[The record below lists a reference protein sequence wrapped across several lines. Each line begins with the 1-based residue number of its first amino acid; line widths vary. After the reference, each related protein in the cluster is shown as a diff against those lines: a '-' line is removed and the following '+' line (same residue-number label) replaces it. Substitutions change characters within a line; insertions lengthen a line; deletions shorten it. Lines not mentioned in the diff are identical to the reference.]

1 MISEKLIKLN
11 ENIDNLLEWKKLAE
25 ENMNTNNFNASEGY
39 IPDSSNL
46 PIISG
51 KIRGGINQETRE
63 GYNRLYVTTN
73 STGSKNGLTYE
84 INNNEITLNG
94 IPTANTDI
102 YMINWWLA
110 SEENPKRFLKKGNYT
125 LAFVGANNNR
135 MLVNLYQGNKQLVA
149 IPRSRN
155 IANMVLTEDSYYSV
169 FYLSID
175 SGVTFNNETFK
186 FMLLE
191 GTYTSENLPNYEP
204 YGAMPSPDYHSA
216 VNVVD
221 GNYDIAVSNNQLL
234 DILKFKKA
242 GFTTTINGVKF
253 LINDNGSI
261 TLNGTASANADFYI
275 AGNWGSTTTQLILK
289 SGEYSLNSDNSNV
302 NMFFINNTT
311 VILNGIGVAS
321 KTIKQNQNITA
332 ILIRANAGA
341 TFNNTIIKTML
352 VAGKYTD
359 SDFPV
364 FEEHQEK
371 ILKLDTTNR
380 NKLIKPLSEYVWT
393 ANGSSTLSKE
403 NAKLK
408 FNSNGVSLFSGVFFN
423 INLSNLTD
431 EEKKF
436 LTSEGNLLSF
446 NLKANQDCQMRIGT
460 TTNLI
465 SFNAN
470 ETKRVYITT
479 NNINYVC
486 YVAEAKVVEVELS
499 DIMLTKGTQELAYVP
514 HTDDYSYPLYN
525 ESDYYY
531 KENGKWYVHNE
542 WRKLIITGNEL
553 WQYYNDTS
561 KPVFYF
567 VTNNDSE
574 DIWLYDKRT
583 DWKCYCNYY
592 KGKENAVRYDDVY
605 EKGNGICSFRT
616 IYPRFVIRDDSYTNL
631 TSFKKK
637 LKELYDNNTPLYVIY
652 KKSTSTETEITN
664 SVLINQL
671 NQLLNLKTYKNGTN
685 ISQVGNTEVLS
696 KLDIEYIVDKDY
708 IQSAILKIEPEL

>member
-46 PIISG
+46 PILSG
-51 KIRGGINQETRE
+51 KIRGGISQETRE
-63 GYNRLYVTTN
+63 GYNRLYVTN
-73 STGSKNGLTYE
+73 SSTGSKNGLTYK

-94 IPTANTDI
+94 ASTANTDI
-102 YMINWWLA
+102 YIINWWLA

-125 LAFVGANNNR
+125 LAFVGAKNNR
-135 MLVNLYQGNKQLVA
+135 MLVNMYQGNKQLA
-149 IPRSRN
+149 SIGRSSN

-175 SGVTFNNETFK
+175 GGVTFNNETFK

-191 GTYTSENLPNYEP
+191 GTYTSENLPNYEQ
-204 YGAMPSPDYHSA
+204 YGAMPRIDYPSE

-234 DILKFKKA
+234 DILKLKKA
-242 GFTTTINGVKF
+242 GFATTINGVKF

-261 TLNGTASANADFYI
+261 TLNGIPSADADFYL
-275 AGNWGSTTTQLILK
+275 AGNWGSTTTRLILK

-341 TFNNTIIKTML
+341 TFNNTIIKPML
-352 VAGKYTD
+352 VVGKYTD
-359 SDFPV
+359 SDYPI

-371 ILKLDTTNR
+371 ILKLDATNR
-380 NKLIKPLSEYVWT
+380 NKLIKPLSKYVWT
-393 ANGSSTLSKE
+393 ANGNSTLSKE
-403 NAKLK
+403 NDKLK

-423 INLSNLTD
+423 VNLSGLTD

-436 LTSEGNLLSF
+436 LTSEENLLSF
-446 NLKANQDCQMRIGT
+446 NVKTNQNCQMRIGT
-460 TTNLI
+460 TTNLV

-470 ETKRVYITT
+470 ETKRVYIPT
-479 NNINYVC
+479 NDINYVC

-531 KENGKWYVHNE
+531 KENGKWFVHNE
-542 WRKLIITGNEL
+542 WKYRKLDNSNTYHWSIIDGVIYEDKI
-553 WQYYNDTS
+553 NDYIKVIDS
-561 KPVFYF
+561 VVRIKCNYF
-567 VTNNDSE
+567 KGYKEIYGYKNLLTNNLDGYCSMYG
-574 DIWLYDKRT
+574 DTKDALHRLYFYNMSIT
-583 DWKCYCNYY
+583 TVAEW
-592 KGKENAVRYDDVY
+592 VRFITNNNV
-605 EKGNGICSFRT
+605 
-616 IYPRFVIRDDSYTNL
+616 FV
-631 TSFKKK
+631 
-637 LKELYDNNTPLYVIY
+637 LYQLATP
-652 KKSTSTETEITN
+652 TETELTN
-664 SVLINQL
+664 PILINQL
-671 NQLLNLKTYKNGTN
+671 NHLLNLKTYKNGTN
-685 ISQVGNTEVLS
+685 IAQLGNIEVLS

-708 IQSAILKIEPEL
+708 IQTAILEVEPEL